1 MMNFD
6 QSNEDIDG
14 IDKPDKILPYAKNS
28 AITQLGIA
36 NLQFNQLLTQTEFAD
51 TETQGQ
57 EPIVMCSELDP
68 RNSVTVYDE
77 HANSFYA
84 AAESIRDSALIDT
97 QTLKAT

>member
-1 MMNFD
+1 
-6 QSNEDIDG
+6 
-14 IDKPDKILPYAKNS
+14 
-28 AITQLGIA
+28 
-36 NLQFNQLLTQTEFAD
+36 
-51 TETQGQ
+51 
-57 EPIVMCSELDP
+57 MCSELDP